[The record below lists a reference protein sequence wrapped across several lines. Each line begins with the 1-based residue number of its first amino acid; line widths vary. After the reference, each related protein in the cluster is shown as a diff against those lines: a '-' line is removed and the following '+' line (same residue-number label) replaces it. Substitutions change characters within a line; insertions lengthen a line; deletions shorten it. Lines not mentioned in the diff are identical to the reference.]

1 MLQETVPTASER
13 DHPEFADW
21 TWRPIDTIILVALAL
36 LCAYLIKIQLAWDAT
51 PVEDA
56 AMLLRYAQNFAHG
69 YGLRWNIHQAPVDGA
84 TDFLYT
90 VAIGAFSRITHMDV
104 VGSSRILNLATHVA
118 SVLLVFFGARRLLG
132 ANRWIAAAFAA
143 YLAGGPAVE
152 MANGCFGAPFFA
164 FFLLACWCAG
174 LWYARFKPTWT
185 AGLCMSFLGLL
196 AGLTRPEGVLIA
208 IMLLAMTIYL
218 TLGDQSPTPNR
229 SAWKLCLPIFISFTL
244 VFAIL
249 GGSYFI
255 WRWHYFG
262 YPLPN
267 PFYIKGDGHLYPS
280 SLHFA
285 TMNLVKF
292 LAPAFPLLPLG
303 WLSARTRRLTSALTV
318 FMLLFTCMWVLLLGT
333 NNHFGRFQYAVVPI
347 FLMTISV
354 LAAQIGVLYEPRPLG
369 TVPASRKWILPVVGV
384 LAVGSSIFYINRL
397 FYSGDP
403 FWGMRI
409 FARRLQPLAS
419 KGYTMVVTEAGALPF
434 YSQWQTI
441 DGFGLNDAYVAHHH
455 HLSNEYLD
463 QFHPEIIMAHYD
475 SVIPAEFAPDGLG
488 SAPEPG
494 SGAWNAEFMS
504 YYAKNHGYTLA
515 AVYGSGLCNLHVYWV
530 RPGFAD
536 YNTVLSDIR
545 DHPYYFL
552 DNGILSHD
560 YRNELSALNA
570 CDVPV
575 DPN

>member
-1 MLQETVPTASER
+1 MLQTAVPAASDR
-13 DHPEFADW
+13 AQPEIADW
-21 TWRPIDTIILVALAL
+21 TWRPIDTYILVALAL
-36 LCAYLIKIQLAWDAT
+36 LTAYLIHIQIAWDDT

-69 YGLRWNIHQAPVDGA
+69 YGLRWNIHQPPVDGA
-84 TDFLYT
+84 TDFLFT
-90 VAIGAFSRITHMDV
+90 VAIGTLSRITH
-104 VGSSRILNLATHVA
+104 VGVITSSRILNLAAHFA
-118 SVLLVFFGARRLLG
+118 SVLLIFFGARRILG
-132 ANRWIAAAFAA
+132 ANRWISASFAA
-143 YLAGGPAVE
+143 YLAGGSAVA

-174 LWYARFKPTWT
+174 LWYARFKPTWF
-185 AGLCMSFLGLL
+185 AGLCMSVLGLL

-208 IMLLAMTIYL
+208 IMLLAMSIWLTIGY
-218 TLGDQSPTPNR
+218 QRSPSSR
-229 SAWKLCLPIFISFTL
+229 SAARLCLPILVSFTL

-255 WRWHYFG
+255 WHWHYFG
-262 YPLPN
+262 YPFPN
-267 PFYIKGDGHLYPS
+267 PFYIKGDGHIYLS
-280 SLHFA
+280 SLHYA
-285 TMNLVKF
+285 TMNLVRY
-292 LAPAFPLLPLG
+292 LAPALPLLPLG
-303 WLSARTRRLTSALTV
+303 WLSPYTRRLTSAFTV
-318 FMLLFTCMWVLLLGT
+318 FMFTFTCMWILLANT
-333 NNHFGRFQYAVVPI
+333 NNHFGRFQYAVVPL
-347 FLMTISV
+347 FLMTVTIFAS
-354 LAAQIGVLYEPRPLG
+354 QIGVLYDLRPSEVL
-369 TVPASRKWILPVVGV
+369 TPYRKAILSLVGV
-384 LAVGSSIFYINRL
+384 LAVGSAIFYINRL

-434 YSQWQTI
+434 YSEWQTI
-441 DGFGLNDAYVAHHH
+441 DGFGLNDTYVAHHH

-475 SVIPAEFAPDGLG
+475 SVIPAEFAPNGLG
-488 SAPEPG
+488 SPPEPG

-504 YYAKNHGYTLA
+504 YYARTHGYTLA
-515 AVYGSGLCNLHVYWV
+515 AVYGSGQCNLHVYWV

-552 DNGILSHD
+552 DNGILAHD
-560 YRNELSALNA
+560 YRNELNTLPA
-570 CDVPV
+570 CDLPV
-575 DPN
+575 EPN